1 MAGMEVGCQQ
11 VRASTYAMVYSN
23 GPSLPII
30 SQLRLQMHSVSLVA
44 VRLPLILFA
53 VILAGC
59 DSASDNALSCN
70 LEAGPITTG
79 ATATVEYSAT
89 VTGDADL
96 DALVYAADAG
106 VQTVSGATSPWS
118 LTRTVASGTTVSLS
132 MDASVRDGAA
142 NISMVVTESSGGGT
156 FTVSDSDSC
165 SQSI

>member
-1 MAGMEVGCQQ
+1 MRSM
-11 VRASTYAMVYSN
+11 
-23 GPSLPII
+23 SLAA
-30 SQLRLQMHSVSLVA
+30 L
-44 VRLPLILFA
+44 RLPLVLFILFF
-53 VILAGC
+53 AGC
-59 DSASDNALSCN
+59 DSASEDALSCT

-96 DALVYAADAG
+96 DALEYTADSGA
-106 VQTVSGATSPWS
+106 QTVSSATSPWS

-165 SQSI
+165 SQTSL